1 VGNIKNVMDYTSSIL
16 FADTKFLMPVFEC
29 GVGKKDFKNQKVL
42 DNNNEQACIDFCREN
57 FPGVPYTAT
66 NCDNCYCLS
75 NKEYKSI
82 TKGNKS
88 ECNIKC
94 KKKDSEFCGGEN
106 AYAISY
112 VYNCYKVNDDPNLF
126 RHLAC
131 TDFIVKMDQ
140 FALSDGNKCY
150 CSVYRFGVREDAVE
164 HTLCYK
170 DCTGIDEQICGG
182 KDTYSTYTEKMDDKL
197 HCAYNFEEYDR
208 ILANKKYHK
217 PGVWRGTLEGCAKRH
232 NFEYESISEEL

>member
-1 VGNIKNVMDYTSSIL
+1 MLWTIPVL
-16 FADTKFLMPVFEC
+16 FLFVDTKFLMPVFEC

-66 NCDNCYCLS
+66 NGDNCYCLS

-94 KKKDSEFCGGEN
+94 KNKDSEFCGGEN

-112 VYNCYKVNDDPNLF
+112 VYDCYKVNDDPNLF
-126 RHLAC
+126 RHLVLIDSKSMSVERCKKAC
-131 TDFIVKMDQ
+131 TDFIIKMDQ
-140 FALSDGNKCY
+140 FAISDGNKCY

-164 HTLCYK
+164 HTLCNK
-170 DCTGIDEQICGG
+170 DCPGNDEQI
-182 KDTYSTYTEKMDDKL
+182 
-197 HCAYNFEEYDR
+197 
-208 ILANKKYHK
+208 
-217 PGVWRGTLEGCAKRH
+217 
-232 NFEYESISEEL
+232 